1 MTNSNLSLLMSR
13 IALGDRA
20 ALKALYDA
28 VAGKLLAVALRVM
41 GNREMAE
48 DVLQEVFITVWNQ
61 AARHNAAEHV
71 QPLAWLCVMTRN
83 RAIDMLR
90 KTRPEVSLHWR
101 DADGEEHFHDAPDE
115 GETPLES
122 LLSCESGTHLHT
134 CLNALEGEHKQ
145 ALLLAYFEG
154 LTHSELSTRLQRP
167 LGTIKAW
174 VRRSLQRLKTC
185 LEGVA

>member
-1 MTNSNLSLLMSR
+1 MPK

-20 ALKALYDA
+20 ALKALYDI
-28 VAGKLLAVALRVM
+28 VGGKLLAVALRVLH
-41 GNREMAE
+41 NREMAE
-48 DVLQEVFITVWNQ
+48 DVLQEVFITIWNQ
-61 AARHNAAEHV
+61 AARYNTEHA

-90 KTRPEVSLHWR
+90 KNRPEVSLHWR
-101 DADGEEHFHDAPDE
+101 DADGEEQFHDAPDE
-115 GETPLES
+115 RETPLES
-122 LLSCESGTHLHT
+122 LLSCESGTHLDT
-134 CLNALEGEHKQ
+134 CLKTLEGEQKQ

-154 LTHSELSTRLQRP
+154 LTHSELSARLRRP

-185 LEGVA
+185 LEGAA

>member
-1 MTNSNLSLLMSR
+1 MQNPNLSVLMSR
-13 IALGDRA
+13 IALGDRV

-28 VAGKLLAVALRVM
+28 VAGKLLAVALRVLR
-41 GNREMAE
+41 NREMAE
-48 DVLQEVFITVWNQ
+48 DVLQEVFINLWNQ
-61 AARHNAAEHV
+61 AARHNAEHV

-90 KTRPEVSLHWR
+90 KNRPEVSLHWR

-115 GETPLES
+115 RETPLES
-122 LLSCESGTHLHT
+122 LLSCESGTHLHA
-134 CLNALEGEHKQ
+134 CLNTLEGEPKQ

-154 LTHSELSTRLQRP
+154 LTHSELSARLQRP

-185 LEGVA
+185 LEDAA